1 MRRWHQE
8 REIMLRRW
16 RQELAKHEGLRPAR
30 VSIPP
35 DGDAETCHCYRGMG
49 FMGKRRPFG
58 CGRPHCLL
66 CHRDKL
72 GDGAVRQ
79 RDFARELAHEWL
91 AAGGW

>member
-16 RQELAKHEGLRPAR
+16 RQELAKHEEVPLAR
-30 VSIPP
+30 VSIPL
-35 DGDAETCHCYRGMG
+35 DSDADTCRSYRGMG
-49 FMGKRRPFG
+49 FMRRPFG

-72 GDGAVRQ
+72 LARAARQ
-79 RDFARELAHEWL
+79 RALARELDHEWV
-91 AAGGW
+91 AAGGR